1 MILDNKTK
9 KYFKIICLVLF
20 VVALTG
26 CTANLDSSGKL
37 IAKRAINLNT
47 PWSMKSGIFDFL
59 LVIPISKSII
69 YLGDVL
75 LNNIALGVVLIT
87 ILINIIIL
95 PIMIKSTVSQ
105 QKMQLIQPEMERIQN
120 KYKGRKDQTS
130 QMRMSAE
137 IQALYKKNDVSM
149 LASFTTFLTLPIMF
163 AMWQAVQRIEILY
176 QTNMFGIN
184 LGAKPIDHVFK
195 FEIAYIVLLAIV
207 ALTQYFAMKINTI
220 MSKRNPKY
228 RETSQ
233 MQSMNMMNNFMT
245 LFIIYFAAI
254 MPAAMSLYWMTTNII
269 TIVRTWYIYIYHV
282 EKAQKEVETMIREE
296 GEAAVLEVGIH
307 GIHPELVRLL
317 GKMKYRTSYGQ
328 NALKHSIE
336 VAQLTGLLAAEIGE
350 DVRMAKRAG
359 LLHDIG
365 KAVDHDMEGSHIQL
379 GVELCR
385 KYKESPLVIN
395 AVEAHRG
402 DVEPESLI
410 ACLVQAADTISAARP
425 GARKETLE
433 TYSNRLQQLED
444 ITNSY
449 KGVEKS
455 FAVQAGREV
464 RIIVQAEMF
473 DDLASQRLARD
484 VAKRIED
491 ELDYPGQIRV
501 TVVREFRTTEI
512 AK

>member
-1 MILDNKTK
+1 MDYEIRD
-9 KYFKIICLVLF
+9 
-20 VVALTG
+20 
-26 CTANLDSSGKL
+26 
-37 IAKRAINLNT
+37 
-47 PWSMKSGIFDFL
+47 FDFL

-75 LNNIALGVVLIT
+75 LNNIALGVILIT

-137 IQALYKKNDVSM
+137 IQALYKKNDISM

-220 MSKRNPKY
+220 MSRRNPKY

-245 LFIIYFAAI
+245 LFIIYFATI
-254 MPAAMSLYWMTTNII
+254 MPATMSLYWMTTNII

-282 EKAQKEVETMIREE
+282 EKAQKEVDQANTNYLTKR
-296 GEAAVLEVGIH
+296 
-307 GIHPELVRLL
+307 
-317 GKMKYRTSYGQ
+317 Q
-328 NALKHSIE
+328 NKN
-336 VAQLTGLLAAEIGE
+336 
-350 DVRMAKRAG
+350 K
-359 LLHDIG
+359 
-365 KAVDHDMEGSHIQL
+365 
-379 GVELCR
+379 
-385 KYKESPLVIN
+385 
-395 AVEAHRG
+395 
-402 DVEPESLI
+402 
-410 ACLVQAADTISAARP
+410 
-425 GARKETLE
+425 
-433 TYSNRLQQLED
+433 
-444 ITNSY
+444 
-449 KGVEKS
+449 
-455 FAVQAGREV
+455 
-464 RIIVQAEMF
+464 
-473 DDLASQRLARD
+473 
-484 VAKRIED
+484 
-491 ELDYPGQIRV
+491 
-501 TVVREFRTTEI
+501 
-512 AK
+512 

>member
-47 PWSMKSGIFDFL
+47 PWTMKSGIFDFL
-59 LVIPISKSII
+59 LVIP
-69 YLGDVL
+69 
-75 LNNIALGVVLIT
+75 

-137 IQALYKKNDVSM
+137 IQALYKKNDISM

-220 MSKRNPKY
+220 MSRRNPKY

-245 LFIIYFAAI
+245 LFIIYFAAV

-282 EKAQKEVETMIREE
+282 EKAQKEVDQANTNYLTKR
-296 GEAAVLEVGIH
+296 
-307 GIHPELVRLL
+307 
-317 GKMKYRTSYGQ
+317 Q
-328 NALKHSIE
+328 NK
-336 VAQLTGLLAAEIGE
+336 
-350 DVRMAKRAG
+350 K
-359 LLHDIG
+359 
-365 KAVDHDMEGSHIQL
+365 
-379 GVELCR
+379 
-385 KYKESPLVIN
+385 
-395 AVEAHRG
+395 
-402 DVEPESLI
+402 
-410 ACLVQAADTISAARP
+410 
-425 GARKETLE
+425 
-433 TYSNRLQQLED
+433 
-444 ITNSY
+444 
-449 KGVEKS
+449 
-455 FAVQAGREV
+455 
-464 RIIVQAEMF
+464 
-473 DDLASQRLARD
+473 
-484 VAKRIED
+484 
-491 ELDYPGQIRV
+491 
-501 TVVREFRTTEI
+501 
-512 AK
+512 